1 MTPQHTTNERDVR
14 PTPSRP
20 LVDWLDQQ
28 YDTPQSDHS
37 GPEAMAWD
45 AHGLQIAAHQP
56 HLAAA
61 QS

>member
-1 MTPQHTTNERDVR
+1 MTPQHATNERDVR
-14 PTPSRP
+14 PAPSRP

-28 YDTPQSDHS
+28 YDTPQRDHS

-45 AHGLQIAAHQP
+45 AHGLQAAAHQP
-56 HLAAA
+56 HVAAA